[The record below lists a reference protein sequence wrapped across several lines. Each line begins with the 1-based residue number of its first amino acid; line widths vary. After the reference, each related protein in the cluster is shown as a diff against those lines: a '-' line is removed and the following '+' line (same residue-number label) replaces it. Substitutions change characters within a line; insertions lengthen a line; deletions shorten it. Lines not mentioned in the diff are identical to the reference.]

1 MISLEQLTED
11 IGEDIEL
18 DVVAIRCD
26 WSEIHIQELWDEYSH
41 VFENE
46 GLTVENDSDDYDE
59 QLRILQ
65 EHTTVLPNLARHA
78 HGQRRFAGVLA
89 MRDWII
95 ETLNAM
101 GFLPDHGPFVCGD
114 GPDHRRR
121 SEILVTARR
130 AIAARLK
137 HGRKSCTLV
146 TVKF

>member
-1 MISLEQLTED
+1 MIKQPVSWWQFRDALRGDQYCNWSMEAIEALFDYLEQLSDD

-65 EHTTVLPNLARHA
+65 EHTTVLDI
-78 HGQRRFAGVLA
+78 RRDTHMGNVVLQ
-89 MRDWII
+89 
-95 ETLNAM
+95 E
-101 GFLPDHGPFVCGD
+101 F
-114 GPDHRRR
+114 
-121 SEILVTARR
+121 
-130 AIAARLK
+130 
-137 HGRKSCTLV
+137 
-146 TVKF
+146 